1 MQCWWAGLTPSLCP
15 SVEKTVTLEQGLK
28 PLGPTPFDITV
39 TSLLGRGWRD
49 VPAGGGGVF

>member
-39 TSLLGRGWRD
+39 TSLLGWGWRD